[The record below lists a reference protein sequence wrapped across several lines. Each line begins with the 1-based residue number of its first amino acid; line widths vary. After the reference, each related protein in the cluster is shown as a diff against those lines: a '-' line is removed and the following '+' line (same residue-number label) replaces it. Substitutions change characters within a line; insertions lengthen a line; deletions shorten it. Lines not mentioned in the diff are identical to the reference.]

1 MAVVVQD
8 ALGTLQST
16 VQMLTVFCGLSKFSG
31 GPWWLLET
39 ALCCHLSAGPNP
51 PPSPHHAWN
60 GTREAAGM
68 TCFPRA
74 TCRGTEGLYK
84 DAQD

>member
-1 MAVVVQD
+1 MAVVIQD
-8 ALGTLQST
+8 ALGTLQSA

-39 ALCCHLSAGPNP
+39 ALCCHLSAGLNP
-51 PPSPHHAWN
+51 TPAIMLGMGPEKQLGWPLSP
-60 GTREAAGM
+60 E
-68 TCFPRA
+68 PR
-74 TCRGTEGLYK
+74 TEGLYK